1 MIKRYTNPIRNRSG
15 LSLDGY
21 APAFLRKTNK
31 NGVPHRTVF
40 VVLAVMCLSFLQ
52 VSAGSTV
59 VLDWFINIS
68 TSSQIVTW
76 MAMSV
81 TFIRFHKA
89 CKAQGV
95 SMEDM
100 PYRSKL
106 QPYAAWYA
114 LSLSSVVLLINGY
127 PVFLKGGW
135 STPDL

>member
-1 MIKRYTNPIRNRSG
+1 
-15 LSLDGY
+15 
-21 APAFLRKTNK
+21 
-31 NGVPHRTVF
+31 VF

-68 TSSQIVTW
+68 TASQLVTW
-76 MAMSV
+76 VAMSV

-89 CKAQGV
+89 CKLQGV
-95 SMEDM
+95 SMEEM
-100 PYRSKL
+100 PYRSRL

-114 LSLSSVVLLINGY
+114 LSMSLIVLFINGY
-127 PVFLKGGW
+127 PVFLKGNW